1 MTLKYFFWSFECG
14 VNPTWTKNYRLV
26 GEGDT
31 WRKLYDDGRFDLSQ
45 IAEEILLD
53 RLLGIL

>member
-1 MTLKYFFWSFECG
+1 MTLKYFFWSLECG
-14 VNPTWTKNYRLV
+14 VNPVWTRTHLCVVERN
-26 GEGDT
+26 T